1 MKKLFAV
8 FALLA
13 ATLTACEQDKPE
25 VNTDNLKLKRTSSS
39 VMSFG
44 TDGGE
49 GVITYELVEPESEAT
64 RSTAP
69 ANPEATTTAEWI
81 TDLTVKKS
89 DNKVTFNVT
98 SNSGN
103 NAREAT
109 IKVSYNDSSF
119 LVMVMQEG
127 RINADKTFTATHVGG
142 TYYGKLQSR
151 GYDYFVILS
160 NMQPESITSIPFGAT
175 EYRFDIYAERGAQFD
190 AARRVPV
197 GTYTLDHGR
206 SGEPGTIDG
215 YRDCSYFHDTTAGGE
230 SIPYKSG
237 TLTVTEDSIIADITL
252 LNGETHHVEYHGDCI
267 MEDYTEPTYADVYP
281 VSQYTSDITFDVKGG
296 ELMPIFR
303 GNWYDSES
311 DVWFVHMI
319 EQRNGFMG
327 VYLLF
332 DFLVPRSNGGFANKD
347 GFVGEYTLLDP
358 SAESWDYTFPAG
370 RLRDD
375 SMQLHAWY
383 AKCENGQLDMS
394 KAAPFT
400 DGTIKVEKD
409 GNEYVLTVNGKDDN
423 GNNIIGTFRGVAN
436 TFDNQA
442 HD

>member
-1 MKKLFAV
+1 
-8 FALLA
+8 
-13 ATLTACEQDKPE
+13 
-25 VNTDNLKLKRTSSS
+25 
-39 VMSFG
+39 MSFG
-44 TDGGE
+44 IDGGE

-69 ANPEATTTAEWI
+69 AIPEATTTAEWI

-237 TLTVTEDSIIADITL
+237 TLTVTEDSIIAVITL

-347 GFVGEYTLLDP
+347 GFVGEYTLPDP

-423 GNNIIGTFRGVAN
+423 GNNIKGTFRGVAN